1 MASSFFQPRR
11 GYRFSSDSIALA
23 EFIRISRHETLL
35 DLGTGVG
42 VVPILTYHRFPF
54 RYAVVVELQPE
65 LADLARKNV
74 KLYGMENQI
83 HVLDR
88 DIVELVP
95 ADFTAFPL
103 DLPPLQF
110 DVICANP
117 PFWALR
123 QGRINPN
130 PQKALARHELRLG
143 LAQLVHA
150 FQRFLATDGRIYLM
164 HSAERETEILDTLGA
179 SGFQIVQKRY
189 GLFHKNR
196 KRLLLECALLT
207 RCDPKLEG

>member
-1 MASSFFQPRR
+1 
-11 GYRFSSDSIALA
+11 
-23 EFIRISRHETLL
+23 
-35 DLGTGVG
+35 
-42 VVPILTYHRFPF
+42 
-54 RYAVVVELQPE
+54 

-74 KLYGMENQI
+74 KLHGMENQM

-88 DIVELVP
+88 NIVELVP